1 VNPPGLLSPWT
12 AEPLV
17 MALAAVAVVCFVQGF
32 LRLRRRG
39 RRDHASWRRA
49 VLFAAGLALLV
60 LPLVSPLDE
69 LGDRYLLSAHMLQ
82 HVLIADAAPALILG
96 ALRGPLLYFAVPEPA
111 LRVFGRAHRVRGGLA
126 WLLRPWTALAVWAV
140 AFGAWH
146 IPAAYDYAAGHQ
158 AVHEL
163 EHASFLAAGFLVW
176 TLLVDPAR
184 TGRLSAG
191 RRLALA
197 LALLGL
203 GTVIADVLLF
213 SPVAL
218 YPAYAGQ
225 AVRVFGLSPLRDQQ
239 LAGLVMIVE
248 QLLVVGTFAAT
259 VLVPELRLRRAVPR
273 RLGREQ
279 PA

>member
-49 VLFAAGLALLV
+49 ALFAAGLALLV

-82 HVLIADAAPALILG
+82 HVLIADAAPALILL
-96 ALRGPLLYFAVPEPA
+96 ALRGPLLYFAVPAPA
-111 LRVFGRAHRVRGGLA
+111 LHAFARAHRLRRGLA
-126 WLLRPWTALAVWAV
+126 WLLRPSVALAAWAV

-158 AVHEL
+158 PVHEL

-184 TGRLSAG
+184 SGRLSPG

-225 AVRVFGLSPLRDQQ
+225 ADRVFGLSPLRDQQ

-248 QLLVVGTFAAT
+248 QLLVVGTFAAM
-259 VLVPELRLRRAVPR
+259 VLVPELRLRRAVRP

>member
-1 VNPPGLLSPWT
+1 MPWT

-17 MALAAVAVVCFVQGF
+17 AALAAVAAVCFLQGF

-39 RRDHASWRRA
+39 RTDHASWSRA
-49 VLFAAGLALLV
+49 VLFASGLALLV

-82 HVLIADAAPALILG
+82 HVVIADAAPALILV

-111 LRVFGRAHRVRGGLA
+111 LRALGRARRLRRGAA
-126 WLLRPWTALAVWAV
+126 WLLRPGVALAVWAL

-146 IPAAYDYAAGHQ
+146 VPVAYDYAAAHQ

-163 EHASFLAAGFLVW
+163 EHASFVAAGFLVW
-176 TLLVDPAR
+176 ALLVDPTR
-184 TGRLSAG
+184 SGRLSAG

-197 LALLGL
+197 GAVLAT

-213 SPVAL
+213 SRSAL
-218 YPAYAGQ
+218 YAAYADQ
-225 AVRVFGLSPLRDQQ
+225 PDRLLGLTPLRDQQ
-239 LAGLVMIVE
+239 VAGLVMIVE
-248 QLLVVGTFAAT
+248 QLLTLGTLAAV
-259 VLVPELRLRRAVPR
+259 VLVPELRARRALRPR
-273 RLGREQ
+273 LAAEL

>member
-39 RRDHASWRRA
+39 RRDHAPWTRA
-49 VLFAAGLALLV
+49 LLFAAGLAVLV

-82 HVLIADAAPALILG
+82 HVLIADAAPALILV
-96 ALRGPLLYFAVPEPA
+96 ALRGPLLYFAVPQPA
-111 LRVFGRAHRVRGGLA
+111 LRAFGHAERLRRGVA
-126 WLLRPWTALAVWAV
+126 WLLRPWVALAVWAV

-146 IPAAYDYAAGHQ
+146 VPAAYDYAASHQ
-158 AVHEL
+158 TVHEL
-163 EHASFLAAGFLVW
+163 EHASFLVAGFLVW

-197 LALLGL
+197 GALLGL

-213 SPVAL
+213 SPSAL

-225 AVRVFGLSPLRDQQ
+225 ADRFFGLSPLRDQQ

-248 QLLVVGTFAAT
+248 QLLVVGTFAAI
-259 VLVPELRLRRAVPR
+259 VLVPELRLRRAAPP

>member
-17 MALAAVAVVCFVQGF
+17 AALAAAAAVFFLQGF

-39 RRDHASWRRA
+39 RTDHASWGRA
-49 VLFAAGLALLV
+49 ALFAAGLALLV

-82 HVLIADAAPALILG
+82 HVLIADAAPALIVL

-111 LRVFGRAHRVRGGLA
+111 LRALGRARRLRGGAA
-126 WLLRPWTALAVWAV
+126 WLLRPGVALAAWAL

-146 IPAAYDYAAGHQ
+146 VPAAYDYAAAHQ

-176 TLLVDPAR
+176 VLLVDPTR
-184 TGRLSAG
+184 SGRLSPG

-197 LALLGL
+197 GALLVT
-203 GTVIADVLLF
+203 GTVLADALLF
-213 SPVAL
+213 SPSAI

-225 AVRVFGLSPLRDQQ
+225 PDRLLGLTPLRDQQ

-248 QLLVVGTFAAT
+248 QLLTLGTLAAV
-259 VLVPELRLRRAVPR
+259 VLVPELRARRAVPPG
-273 RLGREQ
+273 LAAGQ

>member
-1 VNPPGLLSPWT
+1 
-12 AEPLV
+12 

-49 VLFAAGLALLV
+49 ALFAAGLALLV

-82 HVLIADAAPALILG
+82 HVLIADAAPALILV
-96 ALRGPLLYFAVPEPA
+96 ALRGPLLYFAVPAPA
-111 LRVFGRAHRVRGGLA
+111 LRAFGRARR
-126 WLLRPWTALAVWAV
+126 LRRAPR
-140 AFGAWH
+140 
-146 IPAAYDYAAGHQ
+146 
-158 AVHEL
+158 
-163 EHASFLAAGFLVW
+163 LAAAARGW
-176 TLLVDPAR
+176 RWPSGRSPSAPGTSPRPTTTRPATRPSTSSSTRASSPPASSSGRCSSIRPR
-184 TGRLSAG
+184 TGRLSPG

-197 LALLGL
+197 LALLAL
-203 GTVIADVLLF
+203 GTVIADVLIF
-213 SPVAL
+213 SPIPL

-225 AVRVFGLSPLRDQQ
+225 ADRVFGLSPLRDQQ

-259 VLVPELRLRRAVPR
+259 VLVPELRLRRAVPP